1 MSAASAAGQEWFV
14 VAGLVALVLVMG
26 AGQAVRRLLE
36 HRRRR
41 STTAVSAT
49 GREVPVTHG

>member
-14 VAGLVALVLVMG
+14 VAGLVALVVVMV
-26 AGQAVRRLLE
+26 AGQAVRRWLD

-41 STTAVSAT
+41 GTTAVPAAA
-49 GREVPVTHG
+49 RKVPATHG